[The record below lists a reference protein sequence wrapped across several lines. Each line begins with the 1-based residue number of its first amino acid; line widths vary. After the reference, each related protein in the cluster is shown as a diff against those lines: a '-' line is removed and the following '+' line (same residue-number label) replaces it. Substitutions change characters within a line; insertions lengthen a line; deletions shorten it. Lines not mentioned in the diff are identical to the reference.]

1 MNKAILSE
9 PKHPVGRRPRVLIF
23 IVGYPTFSETYM
35 HEEIRSLAR
44 LRSKNTYLSQ
54 ERFSSRQSISV

>member
-23 IVGYPTFSETYM
+23 IVGYPTFSETYI
-35 HEEIRSLAR
+35 HQKFAVFGPTT
-44 LRSKNTYLSQ
+44 K
-54 ERFSSRQSISV
+54 